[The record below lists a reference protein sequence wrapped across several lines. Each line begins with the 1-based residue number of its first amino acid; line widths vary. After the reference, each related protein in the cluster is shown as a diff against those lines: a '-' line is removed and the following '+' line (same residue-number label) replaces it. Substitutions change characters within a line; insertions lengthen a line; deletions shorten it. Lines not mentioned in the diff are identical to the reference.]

1 MSCSNSV
8 FHLRSRRRPLF
19 ATSLAL
25 LAGTALFAPEA
36 RASEAQFATD
46 VQLAGDPPR
55 RQRTPGPLKPGGYIE
70 VAWRPAIGIFRDGAI
85 PEMRLSVSI
94 GGRLSSR
101 FILAAH
107 PHADLYL
114 DRPSA
119 SGVGIDLLGTL
130 YTKKRLFLRAGVG
143 VASAVPNLRSDK
155 TSRPG
160 LGGLVGIGYDW
171 HLKKK
176 INMGVGADLDMRWF
190 KDGTPRAA
198 LITGVHFW
206 FG

>member
-1 MSCSNSV
+1 MPILNS
-8 FHLRSRRRPLF
+8 LPLS
-19 ATSLAL
+19 AIVLAL
-25 LAGTALFAPEA
+25 LAGNTLFARKA
-36 RASEAQFATD
+36 AASEAQIASD
-46 VQLAGDPPR
+46 LQLASDPPR
-55 RQRTPGPLKPGGYIE
+55 RQRKPGPLETGGYVE
-70 VAWRPAIGIFRDGAI
+70 VAWRPAIGFFRDAVI
-85 PEMRLSVSI
+85 PEMRLSVSL

-101 FILAAH
+101 CILAAH
-107 PHADLYL
+107 PHVDIYL
-114 DRPSA
+114 DRPAA
-119 SGVGIDLLGTL
+119 SGVGIDMLGTL
-130 YTKKRLFLRAGVG
+130 YTWKRLFVRGGFG
-143 VASAVPNLRSDK
+143 VASAVPNLRADT

-160 LGGLVGIGYDW
+160 YGGLVGIGYDW

>member
-1 MSCSNSV
+1 MSFFNTAP
-8 FHLRSRRRPLF
+8 HPSRRLPVL
-19 ATSLAL
+19 ATAFTL
-25 LAGTALFAPEA
+25 LAGVALF
-36 RASEAQFATD
+36 ASEAQASEAQLATD
-46 VQLAGDPPR
+46 VQLASDPPR
-55 RQRTPGPLKPGGYIE
+55 RQRKPGPLETGGYIE
-70 VAWRPAIGIFRDGAI
+70 VAWRPAIGLFRDGVI

-107 PHADLYL
+107 PHADIYL

-119 SGVGIDLLGTL
+119 SGVGIDMLGTL
-130 YTKKRLFLRAGVG
+130 YTKKRLFVRWGFG
-143 VASAVPNLRSDK
+143 VASAVPNLRNDR

-160 LGGLVGIGYDW
+160 LGGIVGIGYDW